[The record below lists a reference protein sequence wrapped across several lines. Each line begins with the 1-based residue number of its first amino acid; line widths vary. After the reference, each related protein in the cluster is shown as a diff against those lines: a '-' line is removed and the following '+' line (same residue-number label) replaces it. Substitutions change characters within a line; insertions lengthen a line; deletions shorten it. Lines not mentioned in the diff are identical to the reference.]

1 LIGALAA
8 LKAAKSVLDSS
19 KESAVLGKK
28 QS

>member
-19 KESAVLGKK
+19 QESAVLGKK
-28 QS
+28 